1 MNEKGTIL
9 LVEDD
14 KNIQRINR
22 RILEREGFMV
32 LCASTLKETQELLR
46 EHTPDALVLDIML
59 PEEDGLSI
67 LKKLRANPATKRLP
81 VMMLTAKDSEYDK
94 VLGLDSGAD
103 DYVPKPFGMMELMA
117 RIKALLRRSGSTPE
131 EGNKDYNVGK
141 LYVSPSRHQVK
152 VDGNEV
158 SLTLKEFELLCFLLE
173 NDGMVLTRD
182 KILARIWGYDF
193 DGETRTVDVHVRTL
207 RQKLGEC
214 GSLIE
219 TVRGV
224 GYKIDR
230 RG

>member
-1 MNEKGTIL
+1 MIYFL
-9 LVEDD
+9 EDD
-14 KNIQRINR
+14 NSI
-22 RILEREGFMV
+22 RELVVYTMNSTGFEAVGFGKPAQFWEAMEKELPSLV
-32 LCASTLKETQELLR
+32 L
-46 EHTPDALVLDIML
+46 LDIML

-67 LKKLRANPATKRLP
+67 LKKLRGNPATKRLP

-117 RIKALLRRSGSTPE
+117 RIKALLRRAAPQETQE
-131 EGNKDYNVGK
+131 KDYSVGS
-141 LYVSPSRHQVK
+141 LYVSPARHQVK
-152 VDGNEV
+152 VDGKEV
-158 SLTLKEFELLCFLLE
+158 ALTLKEFELLCFLLE

-230 RG
+230 RE